1 VRSKG
6 ALSISPSILCASSH
20 PSAMAWVRS
29 PIPRILTQQLY
40 NRYCSNKHTHIDPFG
55 TINPLTVVQRDISVF
70 RTEEA
75 HVLYTVRRGSRI
87 GLGER
92 NYVKHRIGWASKRPT
107 YSAHAHSGKGTQ
119 RNPLASQPRLER
131 FCPLAGPSTSSCAW
145 EAHASGARGMKKRTM
160 GVVRAIMVSP

>member
-107 YSAHAHSGKGTQ
+107 YSAHAHSGKG
-119 RNPLASQPRLER
+119 LHAKESPRFPAAARALL
-131 FCPLAGPSTSSCAW
+131 PAGRAKHELVCMGKRMPA
-145 EAHASGARGMKKRTM
+145 GRGE
-160 GVVRAIMVSP
+160 